1 MVAPPTRTYIMPFRS
16 PCAVFADV
24 FGHAKSLGDELYNA
38 VSLALRSVCGRFWA
52 CQIVGRN
59 LNPGEFGRTAAH
71 THTHTHRQTHTQTH
85 THTHTQQHTKLIHC
99 HTHTHTQQQHTDPP
113 PQISRSAPPGL
124 KKLKKKKN
132 SDFVLCLAPAA

>member
-1 MVAPPTRTYIMPFRS
+1 MPFRS

-71 THTHTHRQTHTQTH
+71 THTHTHTDRHTDRHTKTQRDNHTYTQTQTSTHTQINKNTNTH
-85 THTHTQQHTKLIHC
+85 KQTNTMI
-99 HTHTHTQQQHTDPP
+99 
-113 PQISRSAPPGL
+113 
-124 KKLKKKKN
+124 
-132 SDFVLCLAPAA
+132 